1 MSRNR
6 ESHAVHHPRRGII
19 VTAGVILLVAGAAS
33 PASNARESPRDTPAP
48 GSPAASTVHVYPSNG
63 QSDEQ
68 SDRDRYECHLW
79 AVQQTGFDPS
89 NPQVPPHRRM
99 RVIAGGPPPG
109 AQVGAGAV
117 TGAVVGAAVSSPWQ
131 TGRGALLGAI
141 AGAAIGGVA
150 ASERTAEVNRMQ
162 AQDQSSAYQV
172 QTARLERQATDFR
185 RALSACLEA
194 RGYSVK

>member
-1 MSRNR
+1 MKA
-6 ESHAVHHPRRGII
+6 HAPLVSLIAACTVWGCAAEPVAPPPRPEPPPLPDTN
-19 VTAGVILLVAGAAS
+19 VYFYPTAGRTV
-33 PASNARESPRDTPAP
+33 PAEQQERDK
-48 GSPAASTVHVYPSNG
+48 
-63 QSDEQ
+63 
-68 SDRDRYECHLW
+68 YECNEW

-99 RVIAGGPPPG
+99 RVVAGGPPPG

>member
-1 MSRNR
+1 MK
-6 ESHAVHHPRRGII
+6 PRAALVSLI
-19 VTAGVILLVAGAAS
+19 VACSVWGCAAEPVAPPPRPEPPPLPDTNVYFYPTTGRSVSAGQQ
-33 PASNARESPRDTPAP
+33 ERDK
-48 GSPAASTVHVYPSNG
+48 
-63 QSDEQ
+63 
-68 SDRDRYECHLW
+68 YECNGW

-99 RVIAGGPPPG
+99 RVVAGGPPPG

-117 TGAVVGAAVSSPWQ
+117 TGAVVGAAVSSPWE

-150 ASERTAEVNRMQ
+150 ASERTAQFNRMEAQSQ
-162 AQDQSSAYQV
+162 AGAYQA